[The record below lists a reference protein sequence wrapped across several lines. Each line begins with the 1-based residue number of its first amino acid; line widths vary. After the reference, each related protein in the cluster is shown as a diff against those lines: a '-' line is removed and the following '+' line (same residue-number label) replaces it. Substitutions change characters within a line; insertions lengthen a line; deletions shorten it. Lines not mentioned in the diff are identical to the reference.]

1 MAAILCH
8 MVNGVSVQSYH
19 IEKDTIRIGRAVD
32 SDIFLDE
39 PSVSSSHAVI
49 EKISRKGDVE
59 YRLRDL
65 DSTNHTY
72 VNNLKID
79 EKVLEHADVIRIG
92 LTMLKFV
99 TDDSV
104 DFTKTIKI
112 KKSWIP
118 GIFYTS
124 DD

>member
-19 IEKDTIRIGRAVD
+19 IEKDIVRIGRAVD

-39 PSVSSSHAVI
+39 QSVSSNHAVI
-49 EKISRKGDVE
+49 EKTSQGGDNE
-59 YRLRDL
+59 YVIRDL
-65 DSTNHTY
+65 GSTNHTF
-72 VNNLKID
+72 VNNLKTD
-79 EKVLEHADVIRIG
+79 EKVLEHSDVIRIG
-92 LTMLKFV
+92 LTVLKFV
-99 TDDSV
+99 TDESI